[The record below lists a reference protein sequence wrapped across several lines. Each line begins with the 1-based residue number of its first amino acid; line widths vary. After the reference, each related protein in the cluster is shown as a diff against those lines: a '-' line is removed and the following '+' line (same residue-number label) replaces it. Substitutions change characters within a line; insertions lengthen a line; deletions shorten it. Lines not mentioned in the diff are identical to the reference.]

1 MQGKMHALSGKR
13 LRAVARVAGVLSHLR
28 MPLQVARLVQWF
40 RWRHRRSQVEVR
52 SFFKL
57 HISHPITVSDVR

>member
-13 LRAVARVAGVLSHLR
+13 LRAVARFAVVLSHLR

-40 RWRHRRSQVEVR
+40 RWCHRRSEVEVP

-57 HISHPITVSDVR
+57 HIFHPIL